1 MDLSRIDLNKL
12 SPMMRQYIESK
23 NDVGDA
29 ILFFRLGDFYEMF
42 FDDAILVSKLLDL
55 VLTGKDCG
63 LAERAPMCGIPYHS
77 CDEYI
82 RKLVDLGYKVAIAE
96 QVEDP
101 KQVKGI
107 VKREIVKIITPSTVM
122 PSESDNNYSNNFLCS
137 IYLEKKSSND
147 FGVSFIDFSTG
158 EVLATMAHGK
168 TEVYN
173 QILSFNPS
181 EFVLNQNCY
190 DEHFGALCDILQ
202 NKYNIISEDDFS
214 NKFNKTN
221 KVNNNVKS
229 SLKSLNSDYQY
240 SNNFMQMM
248 GLLKEDGIQGKE
260 DDEINRKDVSI
271 ISKDFDNTSNYS
283 INLSDSISHFNNI
296 ILENGLDPSDIRS
309 RACLYGYLYICKTQK
324 TFAGQI
330 NTIKF
335 YRNNNFVVID
345 QDTKRNL
352 ELTQTMRNKEKI
364 GSLLYILDKTK
375 TAMGGRFLQRAI
387 EQPLIDKIEI
397 IDRQDAIESFI
408 NNYIDLS
415 ELMEYLDSIYD
426 LERLLTR
433 INLKT
438 ISPKELIAIKNSLNV
453 LPHIKHLL
461 NTFSNSK
468 LIEELLSSF
477 DDLSDIYKLIDDAI
491 LEDAPFIS
499 REGNIIKDGYNKS
512 VDEYRNISLHGK
524 EMLSK
529 LEEDEAKKTGIRNLK
544 IKYNRIFG
552 YLFSV
557 TNSQLPL
564 VPDYFTRKQ
573 TISTEER
580 FITEDLS
587 KLQDNIL
594 NARDKLYI
602 LEYELFCNIRDE
614 IAKNTL
620 RIQKQ
625 ANIIAKIDTLASL
638 AYVARNNSY
647 IRPNI
652 NDDGI
657 IDIKEGRHPVI
668 EKISKDQFISNDTY
682 LDEDKDLISII
693 TGPNMAGK
701 STYMR
706 QVALIT
712 LMAHIGSFVPA
723 TSANISIVDKIFT
736 RVGAS
741 DDLAQGK
748 STFMVEM
755 SEVANIVKCATSKS
769 LIILDEIGRGTA
781 TYDGMSIAQAVCE
794 YIAKVIKAKTLF
806 ATHYH
811 ELTELENIYD
821 NIKNYNIS
829 VIEKDDDI
837 IFLRKIIKGGADKSY
852 GIAVAK
858 LAGVPDEIIT
868 RSKVILNE
876 RLNSI
881 NKS

>member
-1 MDLSRIDLNKL
+1 MDLSKIDLNKL

-23 NDVGDA
+23 NEAGDA

-42 FDDAILVSKLLDL
+42 FDDAVLVSKLLDL

-63 LAERAPMCGIPYHS
+63 LTERAPMCGIPFHS

-122 PSESDNNYSNNFLCS
+122 LNDTDNNYSNNFLCS
-137 IYLEKKSSND
+137 IYLDKKSSNE
-147 FGVSFIDFSTG
+147 FGVSFLDFSTG
-158 EVLATMAHGK
+158 EVLATVAHGK

-190 DEHFGALCDILQ
+190 DEHYSTLCDILQ
-202 NKYNIISEDDFS
+202 NKYNIISENDFS
-214 NKFNKTN
+214 SKTN
-221 KVNNNVKS
+221 VRKS
-229 SLKSLNSDYQY
+229 TAKQSLPKSLNTDYQY

-248 GLLKEDGIQGKE
+248 GMLKDDGISDRVVEKVS
-260 DDEINRKDVSI
+260 DEELSK
-271 ISKDFDNTSNYS
+271 ISKDFDGETNYS
-283 INLSDSISHFNNI
+283 IDLNDSVSHFND
-296 ILENGLDPSDIRS
+296 ILIENGLDPSDIRS
-309 RACLYGYLYICKTQK
+309 KACLYGYLYICKTQK
-324 TFAGQI
+324 TFANQI
-330 NTIKF
+330 NTVRF
-335 YRNNNFVVID
+335 YKNNNFVVLD

-375 TAMGGRFLQRAI
+375 TAMGGRFLQRSI
-387 EQPLIDKIEI
+387 EQPLIENNEI
-397 IDRQDAIESFI
+397 INRQDAIESFL
-408 NNYIDLS
+408 NNYIDLN

-453 LPHIKHLL
+453 LPHIARSLSS
-461 NTFSNSK
+461 FSGSK
-468 LIEELLSSF
+468 LIDEFISNF

-499 REGNIIKDGYNKS
+499 REGNIIKDGFNS
-512 VDEYRNISLHGK
+512 DVDEYRNISLHGK
-524 EMLSK
+524 EMLAR
-529 LEEDEAKKTGIRNLK
+529 LEEEETKKTGIKNLK
-544 IKYNRIFG
+544 IKYNRVFG

-557 TNSQLPL
+557 TNSQLSL
-564 VPDYFTRKQ
+564 VPKYFTRKQ

-580 FITEDLS
+580 FITEELS

-594 NARDKLYI
+594 NARDKLYV

-625 ANIIAKIDTLASL
+625 ANIIAQLDALASL

-647 IRPNI
+647 VRPLI
-652 NDDGI
+652 NNEGI
-657 IDIKEGRHPVI
+657 IEIKEGRHPVI
-668 EKISKDQFISNDTY
+668 EKISKEQFISNDTY
-682 LDEDKDLISII
+682 LDEGDNLISVI

-723 TSANISIVDKIFT
+723 SSANISIVDKIFT

-755 SEVANIVKCATSKS
+755 SEVANIVKNATSKS

-794 YIAKVIKAKTLF
+794 YISKTIKAKTLF

>member
-1 MDLSRIDLNKL
+1 MDLSKIDLNKL
-12 SPMMRQYIESK
+12 SPMMRQYIDSK
-23 NDVGDA
+23 NDAGDA

-63 LAERAPMCGIPYHS
+63 LAERAPMCGIPFHS

-82 RKLVDLGYKVAIAE
+82 RKLVDMGYKVAIAE

-122 PSESDNNYSNNFLCS
+122 LNDTASDYSNNFLCS
-137 IYLEKKSSND
+137 IYLDKKSSNE
-147 FGVSFIDFSTG
+147 FGVSFLDFSTG
-158 EVLATMAHGK
+158 EVLATVAHGK

-173 QILSFNPS
+173 QILSFSPS

-190 DEHFGALCDILQ
+190 DEHFNTLCDILQ
-202 NKYNIISEDDFS
+202 NKYNIISENDFS
-214 NKFNKTN
+214 SKI
-221 KVNNNVKS
+221 NVSKIVRTENT
-229 SLKSLNSDYQY
+229 SLPKSLNTDYQY

-248 GLLKEDGIQGKE
+248 GMLKDDGLN
-260 DDEINRKDVSI
+260 NRVIEKASDVELSK
-271 ISKDFDNTSNYS
+271 ISKDFDGDTNYS
-283 INLSDSISHFNNI
+283 IDLNDSVSHFNE
-296 ILENGLDPSDIRS
+296 ILVDNGLDPTDIRS
-309 RACLYGYLYICKTQK
+309 KSCLYGYLYICKTQK
-324 TFAGQI
+324 TFANQI
-330 NTIKF
+330 NTVRF
-335 YRNNNFVVID
+335 YKNNNFVVLD

-352 ELTQTMRNKEKI
+352 ELTQTMRGKEKV

-375 TAMGGRFLQRAI
+375 TAMGGRLLQRSI
-387 EQPLIDKIEI
+387 EQPLIDKNEI
-397 IDRQDAIESFI
+397 VHRQDAIESFI
-408 NNYIDLS
+408 NNYIDLN
-415 ELMEYLDSIYD
+415 ELIEYLDSIYD

-438 ISPKELIAIKNSLNV
+438 ISPKELNAIKNSLSV
-453 LPHIKHLL
+453 MPHIARLL
-461 NTFSNSK
+461 TNFSSSS
-468 LIEELLSSF
+468 LIDECLSNF

-499 REGNIIKDGYNKS
+499 REGNIIKDCYNAD

-529 LEEDEAKKTGIRNLK
+529 LEEEEAKKTGIKNLK
-544 IKYNRIFG
+544 IKYNRVFG

-557 TNSQLPL
+557 TNSQLSL
-564 VPDYFTRKQ
+564 VPKYFTRKQ

-580 FITEDLS
+580 FITEELS

-625 ANIIAKIDTLASL
+625 ANIIAQLDALASL

-647 IRPNI
+647 VKPQI
-652 NDDGI
+652 NNEGI

-668 EKISKDQFISNDTY
+668 EKISKEQFISNDTY
-682 LDEDKDLISII
+682 LDEDDNLISII

-723 TSANISIVDKIFT
+723 TYANISIVDKIFT

-755 SEVANIVKCATSKS
+755 SEVANIVKNATSKS

-794 YIAKVIKAKTLF
+794 YISDTIKAKTLF

-811 ELTELENIYD
+811 ELTELENKHK

-829 VIEKDDDI
+829 VLEKNDDI
-837 IFLRKIIKGGADKSY
+837 VFLRKIVKGGADKSY

-858 LAGVPDEIIT
+858 LAGVPDEIID

-876 RLNSI
+876 KLKNS
-881 NKS
+881 

>member
-1 MDLSRIDLNKL
+1 MDLSKIDLNKL
-12 SPMMRQYIESK
+12 SPMMRQYIDSK
-23 NDVGDA
+23 NDAGDA

-63 LAERAPMCGIPYHS
+63 LAERAPMCGIPFHS

-82 RKLVDLGYKVAIAE
+82 KKLVDMGYKVAIAE

-122 PSESDNNYSNNFLCS
+122 LNDTASDYSNNFLCS
-137 IYLEKKSSND
+137 IYLDKKSSNE
-147 FGVSFIDFSTG
+147 FGVSFLDFSTG
-158 EVLATMAHGK
+158 EVLATVAHGK

-173 QILSFNPS
+173 QILSFSPS

-190 DEHFGALCDILQ
+190 DEHFNTLCDILQ
-202 NKYNIISEDDFS
+202 NKYNIISENDFS
-214 NKFNKTN
+214 SK
-221 KVNNNVKS
+221 NNVSKIVRTGNT
-229 SLKSLNSDYQY
+229 SLPKSLNTDYQY

-248 GLLKEDGIQGKE
+248 GMLKDDGLN
-260 DDEINRKDVSI
+260 NRVIEKVSDVELSK
-271 ISKDFDNTSNYS
+271 ISKDFDGDTNYS
-283 INLSDSISHFNNI
+283 IDLNDSVSHFNE
-296 ILENGLDPSDIRS
+296 ILVDNGLDPTDIRS
-309 RACLYGYLYICKTQK
+309 KSCLYGYLYICKTQK
-324 TFAGQI
+324 TFANQI
-330 NTIKF
+330 NTVRF
-335 YRNNNFVVID
+335 YKNNNFVVLD

-352 ELTQTMRNKEKI
+352 ELTQTMRGKEKI

-375 TAMGGRFLQRAI
+375 TAMGGRLLQRSI
-387 EQPLIDKIEI
+387 EQPLIDKNEI
-397 IDRQDAIESFI
+397 VHRQDAIESFI
-408 NNYIDLS
+408 NNYIDLN
-415 ELMEYLDSIYD
+415 ELIEYLDSIYD

-438 ISPKELIAIKNSLNV
+438 ISPKELNAIKNSLSV
-453 LPHIKHLL
+453 MPHIARLL
-461 NTFSNSK
+461 TNFSSSS
-468 LIEELLSSF
+468 LIDECLSNF
-477 DDLSDIYKLIDDAI
+477 DDLSDIYTLIDDAI

-499 REGNIIKDGYNKS
+499 REGNIIKDCYNAD

-529 LEEDEAKKTGIRNLK
+529 LEEEEAKKTGIKNLK
-544 IKYNRIFG
+544 IKYNRVFG

-557 TNSQLPL
+557 TNSQLSL
-564 VPDYFTRKQ
+564 VPKYFTRKQ

-580 FITEDLS
+580 FITEELS

-625 ANIIAKIDTLASL
+625 ANIIAQLDALASL

-647 IRPNI
+647 VKPQI
-652 NDDGI
+652 NNEGI

-668 EKISKDQFISNDTY
+668 EKISKEQFISNDTY
-682 LDEDKDLISII
+682 LDEDDNLISII

-755 SEVANIVKCATSKS
+755 SEVANIVKNATSKS

-794 YIAKVIKAKTLF
+794 YISDTIKAKTLF

-811 ELTELENIYD
+811 ELTELENKHK

-829 VIEKDDDI
+829 VLEKNDDI
-837 IFLRKIIKGGADKSY
+837 VFLRKIVKGGADKSY

-858 LAGVPDEIIT
+858 LAGVPDEIID

-876 RLNSI
+876 KLKDS
-881 NKS
+881 

>member
-1 MDLSRIDLNKL
+1 MDLSKIDLNKL
-12 SPMMRQYIESK
+12 SPMMRQYIDSK
-23 NDVGDA
+23 NDAGDA

-63 LAERAPMCGIPYHS
+63 LAERAPMCGIPFHS

-82 RKLVDLGYKVAIAE
+82 KKLVDMGYKVAIAE

-122 PSESDNNYSNNFLCS
+122 LNDTASDYSNNFLCS
-137 IYLEKKSSND
+137 IYLDKKSSNE
-147 FGVSFIDFSTG
+147 FGVSFLDFSTG
-158 EVLATMAHGK
+158 EVLATVAHGK

-173 QILSFNPS
+173 QILSFSPS

-190 DEHFGALCDILQ
+190 DEHFNTLCDILQ
-202 NKYNIISEDDFS
+202 NKYNIISENDFS
-214 NKFNKTN
+214 SK
-221 KVNNNVKS
+221 NNVSKIVRTGNT
-229 SLKSLNSDYQY
+229 SLPKSLNTDYQY

-248 GLLKEDGIQGKE
+248 GMLKDDGLN
-260 DDEINRKDVSI
+260 NRVIEKVSDVELSK
-271 ISKDFDNTSNYS
+271 ISKDFDGDTNYS
-283 INLSDSISHFNNI
+283 IDLNDSVSHFNE
-296 ILENGLDPSDIRS
+296 ILVDNGLDPTDIRS
-309 RACLYGYLYICKTQK
+309 KSCLYGYLYICKTQK
-324 TFAGQI
+324 TFANQI
-330 NTIKF
+330 NTVRF
-335 YRNNNFVVID
+335 YKNNNFVVLD

-352 ELTQTMRNKEKI
+352 ELTQTMRGKEKV

-375 TAMGGRFLQRAI
+375 TAMGGRLLQRSI
-387 EQPLIDKIEI
+387 EQPLIDKNEI
-397 IDRQDAIESFI
+397 VHRQDAIESFI
-408 NNYIDLS
+408 NNYIDLN
-415 ELMEYLDSIYD
+415 ELIEYLDSIYD

-438 ISPKELIAIKNSLNV
+438 ISPKELNAIKNSLSV
-453 LPHIKHLL
+453 MPHIARLL
-461 NTFSNSK
+461 TNFSSSS
-468 LIEELLSSF
+468 LIDECLSNF
-477 DDLSDIYKLIDDAI
+477 DDLSDIYTLIDDAI

-499 REGNIIKDGYNKS
+499 REGNIIKDCYNAD

-529 LEEDEAKKTGIRNLK
+529 LEEEEAKKTGIKNLK
-544 IKYNRIFG
+544 IKYNRVFG

-557 TNSQLPL
+557 TNSQLSL
-564 VPDYFTRKQ
+564 VPKYFTRKQ

-580 FITEDLS
+580 FITEELS

-625 ANIIAKIDTLASL
+625 ANIIAQLDALASL

-647 IRPNI
+647 VKPQI
-652 NDDGI
+652 NNEGI

-668 EKISKDQFISNDTY
+668 EKISKEQFISNDTY
-682 LDEDKDLISII
+682 LDEDDNLISII

-755 SEVANIVKCATSKS
+755 SEVANIVKNATSKS

-794 YIAKVIKAKTLF
+794 YISDTIKAKTLF

-811 ELTELENIYD
+811 ELTELENKHK

-829 VIEKDDDI
+829 VLEKNDDI
-837 IFLRKIIKGGADKSY
+837 VFLRKIVKGGADKSY

-858 LAGVPDEIIT
+858 LAGVPDEIID

-876 RLNSI
+876 KLKDS
-881 NKS
+881 

>member
-1 MDLSRIDLNKL
+1 MDLSKIDLNKL
-12 SPMMRQYIESK
+12 SPMMRQYIDSK
-23 NDVGDA
+23 NDAGDA

-42 FDDAILVSKLLDL
+42 FDDAVLVSKLLDL

-63 LAERAPMCGIPYHS
+63 LSERAPMCGIPYHS
-77 CDEYI
+77 SEEYVK
-82 RKLVDLGYKVAIAE
+82 KLVDMGYKVAIAE
-96 QVEDP
+96 QLEDP
-101 KQVKGI
+101 KQTKGI
-107 VKREIVKIITPSTVM
+107 VKREIVKIVTPSTIM
-122 PSESDNNYSNNFLCS
+122 PLESDNNYSNNFLCS
-137 IYLEKKSSND
+137 VFLDKKNTSD
-147 FGVSFIDFSTG
+147 YGVGFIDFSTG
-158 EVLATMAHGK
+158 EVLATSVHGM
-168 TEVYN
+168 TELYN

-181 EFVLNQNCY
+181 EFVINENCY
-190 DEHFGALCDILQ
+190 NEHFASLSDIFQ
-202 NKYNIISEDDFS
+202 NKYNVISENDFS
-214 NKFNKTN
+214 YKTGSTKRLKNDNKLAAKTLNK
-221 KVNNNVKS
+221 
-229 SLKSLNSDYQY
+229 DYEY

-248 GLLKEDGIQGKE
+248 GMLKDNTTDETYVDKIGN
-260 DDEINRKDVSI
+260 DDTSKIY
-271 ISKDFDNTSNYS
+271 KDFDSTLSYE
-283 INLSDSISHFNNI
+283 ININDSISHFNEI
-296 ILENGLDPSDIRS
+296 IVENGLDPSDIRS
-309 RACLYGYLYICKTQK
+309 KACLYGYLYICKTQK

-330 NTIKF
+330 NTIRF
-335 YRNNNFVVID
+335 YKNNNFVIID
-345 QDTKRNL
+345 NDTKRNL
-352 ELTQTMRNKEKI
+352 ELTQTMRTKDKI

-375 TAMGGRFLQRAI
+375 TAMGSRFLQRSI
-387 EQPLIDKIEI
+387 EQPLINKDEI
-397 IDRQDAIESFI
+397 IQRQDMIDSFLSEYI
-408 NNYIDLS
+408 NLL

-438 ISPKELIAIKNSLNV
+438 ISPKELIAIKNSLSV
-453 LPHIKHLL
+453 LPHIENLL
-461 NTFSNSK
+461 KAFPNSK
-468 LIEELLSSF
+468 LIDNLLSNF
-477 DDLSDIYKLIDDAI
+477 DNLSDIFELIDCAI

-499 REGNIIKDGYNKS
+499 REGNIIKDGYSKE
-512 VDEYRNISLHGK
+512 VDEYRNISMHGK
-524 EMLSK
+524 EMLAK
-529 LEEDEAKKTGIRNLK
+529 LEEEEARKTGIKNLK
-544 IKYNRIFG
+544 IKYNRVFG

-557 TNSQLPL
+557 TNSQLSL
-564 VPDYFTRKQ
+564 VPNYFTRKQ

-580 FITEDLS
+580 FITDELS

-594 NARDKLYI
+594 NSRDKLYV
-602 LEYELFCNIRDE
+602 LEYVIFCNIRDE

-620 RIQKQ
+620 RIQKV
-625 ANIIAKIDTLASL
+625 ANIIAQIDTIASL
-638 AYVARNNSY
+638 SFVARNNSY
-647 IRPNI
+647 VRPEI
-652 NDDGI
+652 NDGGI

-668 EKISKDQFISNDTY
+668 EKINKEQFISNDTY
-682 LDEDKDLISII
+682 LDEDQNLISII

-723 TSANISIVDKIFT
+723 ASANISIVDRIFT

-755 SEVANIVKCATSKS
+755 SEVANIVKNATSKS

-794 YIAKVIKAKTLF
+794 YISSVIKAKTLF

-811 ELTELENIYD
+811 ELTELENKYN

-858 LAGVPDEIIT
+858 LAGVPDEIIN
-868 RSKVILNE
+868 RSKSILNE
-876 RLNSI
+876 RLGNT
-881 NKS
+881 